1 VASFRKGDSVRFTQ
15 QVVQEASRSGAIDLP
30 VVYITRLTTPEEVEA
45 WRNSD
50 DACGFDCAGETKLP
64 PTAVQ
69 VPLPARTTM
78 TVLRGR
84 CAPHYSYR
92 VNRGRALVRC
102 NITGREG
109 YVRRDRIEH
118 IQE

>member
-1 VASFRKGDSVRFTQ
+1 MASFRKGDTVRFTQ
-15 QVVQEASRSGAIDLP
+15 QIVQEASRSWGDPDHVP

-50 DACGFDCAGETKLP
+50 EALGFDCAGETKLP

-69 VPLPARTTM
+69 VPLPAQTTM

-92 VNRGRALVRC
+92 VWKGRALVRC
-102 NITGREG
+102 NITGVEG
-109 YVRRDRIEH
+109 YIRRDRIEH
-118 IQE
+118 A